1 MCKSER
7 GFSVAELLITTA
19 IVSVMLAGAYQ
30 SFLSSSKRLVLQ
42 NQIVEMQTDARAA
55 MDFMVRELRLAFDNP
70 TITTK
75 TTANDTITF
84 NPIQDSGYAS
94 ARAASTLSDNTKN
107 WTTGQFNKY
116 YTVRITSGTG
126 AGQTRSICDSTSST
140 PECAASNNTNTL
152 TISGTWATNPD
163 TSSFYVITRNKV

>member
-84 NPIQDSGYAS
+84 NPTATLLKHTLLTQ
-94 ARAASTLSDNTKN
+94 RFMSTSKAVPLVAGDRKIVILR
-107 WTTGQFNKY
+107 GQFCA
-116 YTVRITSGTG
+116 TH
-126 AGQTRSICDSTSST
+126 SSV
-140 PECAASNNTNTL
+140 AVGL
-152 TISGTWATNPD
+152 IG
-163 TSSFYVITRNKV
+163 